1 METLKEN
8 YIKKVKSSPHLW
20 KNKTGI
26 ERGINLFRDN
36 VIKEFIKLNDFNLLA
51 SFDLFARETG
61 FWLIYT
67 KEDFEYQLLDYYD
80 DFGECDYFDSNLD
93 EFNIGYKNTI
103 RDLWADGCYN
113 LSSIKKLLK
122 EYQECDTHHIDGV
135 IDNIL
140 HQQSIFIDYLP
151 RAKTINRYDLFKL
164 DLINEDDVMK
174 YLKRYERGK

>member
-8 YIKKVKSSPHLW
+8 YITKVKSSPHLW

-36 VIKEFIKLNDFNLLA
+36 VIKEFIKLNDYNLSA
-51 SFDLFARETG
+51 SFELFARETG
-61 FWLIYT
+61 FWHIYT
-67 KEDFEYQLLDYYD
+67 KEDFEDQLLDYYD
-80 DFGECDYFDSNLD
+80 EFGECDYFDSDLD

-113 LSSIKKLLK
+113 LSSMKILLK
-122 EYQECDTHHIDGV
+122 EYNKCDTLHMDGV
-135 IDNIL
+135 LDNIL
-140 HQQSIFIDYLP
+140 HQSSIFIDYLP
-151 RAKTINRYDLFKL
+151 SAKQLNRYDVYKM
-164 DLINEDDVMK
+164 DLIREDVVMK